1 MGFAVVEEFGQGR
14 QGQRLVVVLDILQHQ
29 REIRTH
35 LIIIELQRLAVVAQ
49 QSREQQV
56 HPADAAEIAVGVIFI
71 AFAHRIVDD
80 RLDPGSILHEEEQ
93 VIGMGIPLQN
103 STEEK
108 GQQIL
113 SGQYGEDTGIEGA
126 FAQHDA
132 EHG

>member
-56 HPADAAEIAVGVIFI
+56 HPADAAYIAVGVIFI

-80 RLDPGSILHEEEQ
+80 RLDPGSILHEKEQ

-108 GQQIL
+108 
-113 SGQYGEDTGIEGA
+113 
-126 FAQHDA
+126 
-132 EHG
+132 